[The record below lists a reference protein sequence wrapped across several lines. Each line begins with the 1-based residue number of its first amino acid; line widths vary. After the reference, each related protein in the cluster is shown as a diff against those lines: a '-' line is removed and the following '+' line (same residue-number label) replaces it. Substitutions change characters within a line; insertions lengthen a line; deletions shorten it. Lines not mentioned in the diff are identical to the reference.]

1 MKLLTFLLRR
11 SRSLLILAVLAG
23 LASGACGTG
32 LLAVINSTLAG
43 TLPRATLLWSFVGL
57 CLLAPLTRVSSEV
70 LLTRVGQDTILDLRM
85 QLSRALL
92 AVPLRRLEELGRARV
107 LTALTDDVPTITN
120 AVASIPILCINLATA
135 LGGFAYLGWLSWR
148 VLALV
153 LVFLAVG
160 IVTYQIPTLRAV
172 RYLFKTRKL
181 NDELYRHF
189 STLTDGAKE
198 LKLHRDR
205 RDAFLRDEMED
216 TARRFRDANVRGL
229 QIFSMAASW
238 GQVLLFVVLGL
249 LLFAFHGIEVR
260 VLTGYALTLLYL
272 VTPLQTLLNSAPTFS
287 RARVALGHVEALDI
301 ELGASA
307 GRESSAPRETPPAW
321 SRIELAGVTHTYRR
335 DGEDGEFHL
344 GPINLELRPGELIF
358 IAGGNGSGKTTL
370 AKLLTGLYTP
380 DAGVLLWDGR
390 PVTDETR
397 DAYRQIF
404 SAVFSDFYLFQSLL
418 GLDVPDLD
426 VRAAGYLELLQL
438 RHKVSVQE
446 GRLSTLELS
455 QGQRKRLAL
464 LTAYLEDRPIYL
476 FDEWAADQDPVFR
489 EIFYRQ
495 LLPELKRRGKT
506 TVVISHD
513 DRYYDAA
520 DRLIKLESGRVVSET
535 AAPAAPAM
543 APAELPV

>member
-1 MKLLTFLLRR
+1 MKLFVFLLRR
-11 SRSLLILAVLAG
+11 SRGLLILAVLAG

-32 LLAVINSTLAG
+32 LLAVINSALAG
-43 TLPRATLLWSFVGL
+43 SVPRATLLWSFVGL
-57 CLLAPLTRVSSEV
+57 CVLVPLTRIVSEV

-85 QLSRALL
+85 QLSGALL
-92 AVPLRRLEELGRARV
+92 RVPLRHLEKIGRARV

-135 LGGFAYLGWLSWR
+135 LCGFAYLGWLSWK
-148 VLALV
+148 VLLLV

-160 IVTYQIPTLRAV
+160 IVTYQVPMLRAI
-172 RYLFKTRKL
+172 RYMFKTRAI

-205 RDAFLRDEMED
+205 RGSFLKDEMES

-229 QIFSMAASW
+229 QIFSVAASW
-238 GQVLLFVVLGL
+238 GQLLLFVVLGL
-249 LLFAFHGIEVR
+249 LLFAVDGIDAR

-272 VTPLQTLLNSAPTFS
+272 VTPLQTLLNSAPAFS
-287 RARVALGHVEALDI
+287 RARVALGQVEALGL
-301 ELGASA
+301 ELEASA
-307 GRESSAPRETPPAW
+307 GQEAQAPRAASTDW
-321 SRIELAGVTHTYRR
+321 RSIELRGVTHAYRR
-335 DGEDGEFHL
+335 DGEDGEFLL
-344 GPINLELRPGELIF
+344 GPIDLSLRPGELLF

-380 DAGVLLWDGR
+380 DGGALVWNGR
-390 PVTDETR
+390 PVTDENR
-397 DAYRQIF
+397 DAFRQSF
-404 SAVFSDFYLFQSLL
+404 SAVFSDFYLFESLL
-418 GLDVPDLD
+418 GLESPDLD
-426 VRAAGYLELLQL
+426 ALQL
-438 RHKVSVQE
+438 RHKVQVRE
-446 GRLSTLELS
+446 GKLSTLELS

-489 EIFYRQ
+489 EVFYRQ

-506 TVVISHD
+506 AVVISHD
-513 DRYYDAA
+513 DRYYDTA
-520 DRLIKLESGRVVSET
+520 DRLIKLESGRVVSDT
-535 AAPAAPAM
+535 AVRVPD
-543 APAELPV
+543 AEPVGLPG

>member
-11 SRSLLILAVLAG
+11 SRTLLILAVLAG

-32 LLAVINSTLAG
+32 LLAVINAALAG

-57 CLLAPLTRVSSEV
+57 CLLVPLTRISSEV
-70 LLTRVGQDTILDLRM
+70 LLNQVGQDTVLDLRM
-85 QLSRALL
+85 RLSGALL
-92 AVPLRRLEELGRARV
+92 KVPLRHLEQLGRARV

-120 AVASIPILCINLATA
+120 AVSSIPVLCINLATA
-135 LGGFAYLGWLSWR
+135 LGGFAYLGWLSWK
-148 VLALV
+148 VLGLV
-153 LVFLAVG
+153 LIFLVVG
-160 IVTYQIPTLRAV
+160 IATYQVPMLRAV
-172 RYLFKTRKL
+172 RYMYQTRKI

-205 RDAFLRDEMED
+205 RDAFLREEMEAA
-216 TARRFRDANVRGL
+216 ARRFRDANVRGL
-229 QIFSMAASW
+229 QIFSVAASW

-249 LLFAFHGIEVR
+249 LLFAFHGLDAR
-260 VLTGYALTLLYL
+260 VLTGYSLTLLYL

-287 RARVALGHVEALDI
+287 RARVALGHVEALGV
-301 ELGASA
+301 ELEASA
-307 GRESSAPRETPPAW
+307 GRETPAPRETAPGW
-321 SRIELAGVTHTYRR
+321 ERIALAGVTHAYRR
-335 DGEDGEFHL
+335 DGEDGEFLL
-344 GPINLELRPGELIF
+344 GPIDLELRPRELVF

-370 AKLLTGLYTP
+370 AKLLAGLYAP
-380 DAGVLLWDGR
+380 DAGVLLWNGR
-390 PVTDETR
+390 PVTDENR
-397 DAYRQIF
+397 DAYRQSF

-426 VRAAGYLELLQL
+426 VKAAGYLDLLQL
-438 RHKVSVQE
+438 RHKVQVQE

-489 EIFYRQ
+489 EVFYRQ
-495 LLPELKRRGKT
+495 LLPELKKRGKT
-506 TVVISHD
+506 AVVISHD
-513 DRYYDAA
+513 DRYYDVA
-520 DRLIKLESGRVVSET
+520 DRLIKLENGQVVSTTTPVLGE
-535 AAPAAPAM
+535 M
-543 APAELPV
+543 APESLSV